1 VQIVGL
7 TLPFG
12 CVAALCVIRTAAF
25 ALFALGWHAREAG
38 LLAGALGYVVLAQDP
53 LSYVNSLHLL
63 YAGTMVLAL
72 GGAGAALA
80 LRPEKPV
87 DPGSGILL
95 VRAFVAS
102 VYAWSG
108 LSKLD
113 PSWLRGETLDRYL
126 ALQIVRGPA
135 AEVLLA
141 SADRRIMCAWT
152 VAVAELLMGP
162 MLLAA
167 RTRPAAIVAALALHV
182 TFEVMVQPDVFGLAM
197 AALLVAF
204 VDARWFIG
212 SPTTPPPTLV

>member
-1 VQIVGL
+1 MLGP

-25 ALFALGWHAREAG
+25 ALFAVGWHAREAG
-38 LLAGALGYVVLAQDP
+38 VLAGALGYIVLAQDA

-87 DPGSGILL
+87 DPSSGILL

-108 LSKLD
+108 LAKLD

-141 SADRRIMCAWT
+141 NADRRTISAWA
-152 VAVAELLMGP
+152 VAVAELLIGP
-162 MLLAA
+162 MLLVA
-167 RTRPAAIVAALALHV
+167 RTRAPAIVAALALHV
-182 TFEVMVQPDVFGLAM
+182 AFEVIVQPDVFGLAM
-197 AALLVAF
+197 VALLVVF
-204 VDARWFIG
+204 VDARWFTG
-212 SPTTPPPTLV
+212 SPTTPPPTPV